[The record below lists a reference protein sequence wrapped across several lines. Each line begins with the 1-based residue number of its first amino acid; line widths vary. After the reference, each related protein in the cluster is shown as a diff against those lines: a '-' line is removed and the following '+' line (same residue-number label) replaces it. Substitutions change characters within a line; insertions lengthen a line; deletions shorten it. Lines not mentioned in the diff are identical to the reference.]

1 MSPLAAPATV
11 SVPIMAKA
19 QRHKGSPQAL
29 WQELR
34 RIAGENRTGV
44 AASDRAVLS
53 ALNVGRRFGM
63 AQYAMANIRE
73 TVIPDDAYPF
83 GELAGAIED
92 AVRSYLVTAIGVATT
107 AAEAERLA
115 PWLAIIENA
124 AFEVLDLA
132 DRALE
137 GSNPPTAEKGLLGGP
152 LDWRPGLMFA
162 QEPVLQL
169 GIAALAARRE
179 IEGEG
184 DEAAGVDRLN
194 PSPEAIRARRMR
206 ARRRRR
212 VVLQIP
218 FEIFTGDLELLRRL
232 GFLSG
237 ADSSNPDAVAK
248 AMEVFVLESF
258 LSRGDAGPWRE
269 RLARQLPRLNTV
281 RGDIDA
287 DE

>member
-11 SVPIMAKA
+11 SVPVMAKA
-19 QRHKGSPQAL
+19 QRQKGSPQAL

-44 AASDRAVLS
+44 AASDRAVHS
-53 ALNVGRRFGM
+53 ALNVGRRYGM
-63 AQYAMANIRE
+63 AQFAMSNIRE

-107 AAEAERLA
+107 AAKAERLA

-184 DEAAGVDRLN
+184 DEDAGADRLN

-218 FEIFTGDLELLRRL
+218 LEIFTGDLELLRRL
-232 GFLSG
+232 GFLSST
-237 ADSSNPDAVAK
+237 DSSNPDAVAK
-248 AMEVFVLESF
+248 AMEAFVLESF

-269 RLARQLPRLNTV
+269 RLARQLPRLNTL